1 MDSENAIEQIVKN
14 DEEEKIVGENYIEIE
29 IPFNLYQYLSSDNC
43 NIQNMCRICLNTENE
58 ILYPLVSTVTT
69 KENNLL
75 AHMYTT
81 FSAIQVFTG
90 DGLPASICEP
100 CQALVVQC
108 YEFKIKCEKSDCMLK
123 SLLKGEF
130 VTKEDVPI
138 QDMEIKEENV
148 ENNNMNNLQ
157 NNIDGSEYFN
167 NNIDIKNEKELL
179 EDVQYLEDLSDNDNL
194 YIVQDK
200 KRRRRKKGIYDNDVE
215 FESTATKKH
224 RKRGN
229 KENTFS
235 CKMCS
240 KVFKNVKTF
249 HAHMRMKHPTTRRAH
264 ACNQCTESFDSEHD
278 LAVHTSLHNKGGNWK
293 CNKCPK
299 EFKARSVFRRHI
311 LRHMESKRYTCPV
324 CDKAFSELYALKRH
338 ARVHTGEL
346 IEKKHAC
353 TMCDKRYS
361 ESGLLA
367 AHMSRHIGLRPWE
380 CDVCGKTFPSNRL
393 LASHRLIHSDRKP
406 YACQYCDKRFR
417 HESTRNTHHRT
428 HTGEKPYV
436 CSVCGKSFIQN
447 SNLTL
452 HMRTHTGERPYSCS
466 ICDRKFTSGSSLKS
480 HERIHTGEKPYSCNV
495 CGKRFTRKNLS
506 AHMRKHTGERPH
518 QCSFCSKK
526 FINSAR
532 LRDHHR
538 VHTGEKPFDCSMCSL
553 KFATKSQQMK
563 HFKTHQT
570 KKKRGENRGLV
581 ILQNIQ
587 PVTVTDD
594 GVFNKNNTKLATVN
608 ENIESD
614 KSQGDLDGL
623 TVNIIQKVPLE
634 LTEELV
640 LEDNSGMK
648 GDLLVIDNSQN
659 NTKYETE
666 NVCLNT
672 SNINIID
679 DRPYTSDM
687 DLVTVNEG
695 GMSISTTSL
704 EGATVK
710 LYQLD
715 QRLMQIHSAGAQIT
729 ISKITSKMT
738 TNLL

>member
-1 MDSENAIEQIVKN
+1 MDPENTIEEIVKN
-14 DEEEKIVGENYIEIE
+14 DEEKIVGENYIEIE

-58 ILYPLVSTVTT
+58 ILYPLVSTVNA
-69 KENNLL
+69 KENNVL
-75 AHMYTT
+75 AQMYAT
-81 FSAIQVFTG
+81 FSAIQVLAG
-90 DGLPASICEP
+90 DGLPSSICEP
-100 CQALVVQC
+100 CQTLVVQC
-108 YEFKIKCEKSDCMLK
+108 YEFKIRCEKSDCMLK

-130 VTKEDVPI
+130 IIKDDIPI
-138 QDMEIKEENV
+138 HDTEIKEEQL
-148 ENNNMNNLQ
+148 EHNNMNNIN
-157 NNIDGSEYFN
+157 NNIQSNEYLN
-167 NNIDIKNEKELL
+167 SNIDIKNEKELL

-194 YIVQDK
+194 YIVQEK
-200 KRRRRKKGIYDNDVE
+200 KRKKRKKVIYDKDDDE
-215 FESTATKKH
+215 FENPAKCSNKKH
-224 RKRGN
+224 RKHGN

-235 CKMCS
+235 CKICS

-249 HAHMRMKHPTTRRAH
+249 HAHMRMKHPTTRRPH
-264 ACNQCTESFDSEHD
+264 ACTQCTESFNSEHD
-278 LAVHTSLHNKGGNWK
+278 LAVHTSLHNKGSSWK

-299 EFKARSVFRRHI
+299 EFTARSVFRRHI
-311 LRHMESKRYTCPV
+311 LRHMESKRYTCAV
-324 CDKAFSELYALKRH
+324 CDKSFSELYALKRH

-367 AHMSRHIGLRPWE
+367 AHMSRHIGLRPWD
-380 CDVCGKTFPSNRL
+380 CDVCGKMFPSNRL

-480 HERIHTGEKPYSCNV
+480 HERIHTGEKPYSCNI

-538 VHTGEKPFDCSMCSL
+538 VHTGEKPFDCSMCSQ

-570 KKKRGENRGLV
+570 KKKRAENRGLV
-581 ILQNIQ
+581 ILQQ
-587 PVTVTDD
+587 VEPVPVITD
-594 GVFNKNNTKLATVN
+594 GVVFNENNAKLATVN
-608 ENIESD
+608 EEAEAD
-614 KSQGDLDGL
+614 KSQGELGGL
-623 TVNIIQKVPLE
+623 TVNIIQKGPLE
-634 LTEELV
+634 LAGELV
-640 LEDNSGMK
+640 LEDNSKM
-648 GDLLVIDNSQN
+648 I
-659 NTKYETE
+659 ETE
-666 NVCLNT
+666 NVCLDP

-679 DRPYTSDM
+679 DRPYSTDV

-695 GMSISTTSL
+695 GLRISTTSL

-715 QRLMQIHSAGAQIT
+715 QRLMQINSASAQIT
-729 ISKITSKMT
+729 ISEISSKMT